1 MDFVI
6 LDLEWNGSYS
16 KKVHHYVN
24 EIIEFGAVKI
34 NEKLNVT
41 DTFSMLIKP
50 KIGKKISSHIADLT
64 HISTEELKSYGE
76 DFMSST
82 EKFAAFCE
90 GCVVMTWG
98 TSDILTLMD
107 NYAYYTGE
115 RTVPF
120 LEHYCNLQ
128 EYCEHVMNLHDPAS
142 QLGLQNCAEI
152 LGINSEGKELHRAY
166 TDAMLSLSCLTR
178 TYDKEK
184 IKEFV
189 FKADDEFY
197 RRLTFKNK
205 VLTDLK
211 NPKIDKSKLF
221 INCDDCNIR
230 AEQLTHFK
238 MKNKSFNAKFRCPK
252 CRKHFDGRINIRLRY
267 DGVDIKK
274 RIIVK
279 EPVDVLGD

>member
-1 MDFVI
+1 MNFVI

-24 EIIEFGAVKI
+24 EIIEFGAVKV
-34 NEKLNVT
+34 NEQLNVV
-41 DTFSMLIKP
+41 DTFSMLINP

-64 HISTEELKSYGE
+64 HISTEELKSCGE
-76 DFMSST
+76 DFMNTT
-82 EKFAAFCE
+82 EKFSSFSD
-90 GCVVMTWG
+90 GCVIMTWG

-107 NYAYYTGE
+107 NYAYYTRE
-115 RTVPF
+115 RRVPF
-120 LEHYCNLQ
+120 LKYYCNLQ
-128 EYCEHVMNLHDPAS
+128 EYCEHVMGLYDPSS

-166 TDAMLSLSCLTR
+166 ADAMLSLSCLTR
-178 TYDKEK
+178 TYERNKLRK
-184 IKEFV
+184 FV
-189 FKADDEFY
+189 FCADDEFY

-211 NPKIDKSKLF
+211 NPQIDKSKLF
-221 INCDDCNIR
+221 INCDDCGIR
-230 AEQLTHFK
+230 TEQLTHFK
-238 MKNKSFNAKFRCPK
+238 VKNKSFTAKFRCPK
-252 CRKHFDGRINIRLRY
+252 CKKIFDGKINIRLKY

-279 EPVDVLGD
+279 EPVDILDD